1 MARRPISRD
10 RAGIFRRKPSYKL
23 SYRYRWLRLTSHDQV
38 ELRKLR
44 KFFLFGL
51 ALHHSGLD
59 DNRLIDLLVHVSMS
73 YMSIIFIFDPI
84 PPLNSLRLRTSID
97 EFSESDCF
105 IFFRFQKTDLHLLC
119 HLLGFPAKVVFDW
132 SGLFFRGFNFAEEL
146 NHCSFN
152 KFSLELVHLLRR
164 RVLGDGTIGILT
176 FAVVLGILQDL
187 FLGILKKLLALF
199 GNISLDSML

>member
-84 PPLNSLRLRTSID
+84 PPLNSLRLRTSFD

-105 IFFRFQKTDLHLLC
+105 IFFRFQKPDLHLLC
-119 HLLGFPAKVVFDW
+119 HLLGFPAKVVFDNGCTM
-132 SGLFFRGFNFAEEL
+132 SGEEIFLRGLYEL
-146 NHCSFN
+146 AVERPNTRYPRMCLDARGQ
-152 KFSLELVHLLRR
+152 FSL
-164 RVLGDGTIGILT
+164 VLSHG
-176 FAVVLGILQDL
+176 
-187 FLGILKKLLALF
+187 
-199 GNISLDSML
+199 S